1 MLKEVKDFDKTSLVP
16 CSSASPS
23 PRRSSLGSGKGSPLS
38 NYDEGEG
45 LRRRSFELK
54 ALKDDQVAKVLDGVF
69 VGGIG
74 GAKNKEE
81 LDKNGVTHV
90 VNCSPVCHHVC
101 HKEYEYL
108 LVSVYDKS
116 TDNIEDEFVKSNAFI
131 RSALDQGGAVFVH
144 CYAGQS
150 RSVTLVVAWL
160 IETGF
165 TLEEA
170 LAKVRK
176 ARPSARPNSG
186 FMEQLERFEKKI
198 VARRRSL
205 EETMFDMELDLVA
218 LDNNPQGGG

>member
-1 MLKEVKDFDKTSLVP
+1 MANAMVKDTESSERRRRRRSSDTRSSRRTSKDNTPPRGSLLLQSKMLKEVKDFDKTSLVP

-90 VNCSPVCHHVC
+90 VNCSPG
-101 HKEYEYL
+101 
-108 LVSVYDKS
+108 KS
-116 TDNIEDEFVKSNAFI
+116 EASRRPARAGWTARECQSQ
-131 RSALDQGGAVFVH
+131 RRPRCSAH
-144 CYAGQS
+144 
-150 RSVTLVVAWL
+150 R
-160 IETGF
+160 
-165 TLEEA
+165 
-170 LAKVRK
+170 
-176 ARPSARPNSG
+176 
-186 FMEQLERFEKKI
+186 
-198 VARRRSL
+198 RRRSRYL
-205 EETMFDMELDLVA
+205 SRYPSRYLSWSRNLS
-218 LDNNPQGGG
+218 